1 MHAERNE
8 MNKVCLVIALLTGLL
23 VSGCAGMFSGRDDE
37 QPKERLVV
45 QVSDADTILMCLAS
59 QEKLSRKEFAGM
71 YKTAV
76 ADAARGERADMLR
89 VVCLSLHRYASYKQF
104 KDGKEMLAQ
113 YLQKHPESTSSLQ
126 GLLLLIQRIDREK
139 IVKKVE
145 SNKIID
151 EKEGLETENRDLMER
166 NETLERNTSQDQER
180 IKELQQQIEQL
191 KNIESIIKKRER

>member
-1 MHAERNE
+1 
-8 MNKVCLVIALLTGLL
+8 MNKVCLVVALLSGLL
-23 VSGCAGMFSGRDDE
+23 VSGCAGMFGGRDDE

-45 QVSDADTILMCLAS
+45 QVSEADTILMCLAS
-59 QEKLSRKEFAGM
+59 QEKLTRKEFAGM

-76 ADAARGERADMLR
+76 ADATRGESADMLR

-113 YLQKHPESTSSLQ
+113 YLKKHPESTSSLQ

-151 EKEGLETENRDLMER
+151 EKEGLETENRDLIER
-166 NETLERNTSQDQER
+166 NETLEKNASQDQER

>member
-1 MHAERNE
+1 MK
-8 MNKVCLVIALLTGLL
+8 KVGLVIVLLSGLL
-23 VSGCAGMFSGRDDE
+23 VSGCAGMFGGMDDE

-45 QVSDADTILMCLAS
+45 QVSDSDTILMCLAS
-59 QEKLSRKEFAGM
+59 KDKLSRKEFAGM

-76 ADAARGERADMLR
+76 AEATRGEHADMLH
-89 VVCLSLHRYASYKQF
+89 VVCLSLHRHASYKQF

-113 YLQKHPESTSSLQ
+113 YLKKHPENTSSLH
-126 GLLLLIQRIDREK
+126 GLLMLIQRIDREK
-139 IVKKVE
+139 IVKKVQ

-166 NETLERNTSQDQER
+166 NETLERSASQDQER

>member
-1 MHAERNE
+1 MK
-8 MNKVCLVIALLTGLL
+8 KVCLVIALLSGLM
-23 VSGCAGMFSGRDDE
+23 VSGCAGMFGGMDNE

-59 QEKLSRKEFAGM
+59 QEKLSRKEFAEM

-76 ADAARGERADMLR
+76 ADATRGEHADMLR
-89 VVCLSLHRYASYKQF
+89 VVCLSLHRHASYKQF

-113 YLQKHPESTSSLQ
+113 YLKKQPENTSSLQ

-166 NETLERNTSQDQER
+166 NETLERNASQDQER

>member
-1 MHAERNE
+1 MK
-8 MNKVCLVIALLTGLL
+8 KVCLVVVLLSGLL
-23 VSGCAGMFSGRDDE
+23 VSGCAGIFGGKDDE
-37 QPKERLVV
+37 QPKERLVI

-59 QEKLSRKEFAGM
+59 QEKLSRKEFTGM

-76 ADAARGERADMLR
+76 ADAARGEHADMLR
-89 VVCLSLHRYASYKQF
+89 VVCLSLHRYASNKQF

-113 YLQKHPESTSSLQ
+113 YLKKHPENTASLQ
-126 GLLLLIQRIDREK
+126 GLLSLIQRIDRER

-145 SNKIID
+145 SDKIID
-151 EKEGLETENRDLMER
+151 EKEGLEAENRDLIDR
-166 NETLERNTSQDQER
+166 NETLEKNASQDQER